1 MLSTKVEEEG
11 AKYKQLERVVI
22 GDDEDK
28 FFRSEFNC
36 LLEKGKS

>member
-28 FFRSEFNC
+28 FFQVGVQLPHRER
-36 LLEKGKS
+36 

>member
-28 FFRSEFNC
+28 FFQVGVQLSHRER
-36 LLEKGKS
+36 

>member
-28 FFRSEFNC
+28 FFQVGVQLPHQER
-36 LLEKGKS
+36 